1 MYCRENSPCDQL
13 CKSDK
18 QVSPKTEK
26 VVWTAFINLKR
37 ISEATNDMGTK
48 ATLIAGIT
56 PKSTINNSE
65 PK

>member
-37 ISEATNDMGTK
+37 ISEATNNMGTK
-48 ATLIAGIT
+48 VTLIAGIT
-56 PKSTINNSE
+56 P
-65 PK
+65 